1 MENKENFEN
10 RSTFEKVKGDFSKY
24 VSLWRSCPDLFIDF
38 ITPKDSKFKLFFYQR
53 VFLRNAMRNKYFYA
67 TFTRAFSKSFLSI
80 LILHI
85 KLVLY
90 PGISLFICSG
100 GKGQAANIAKEKI
113 EEIWE
118 KFPMLK
124 REIKDYT
131 FAKDYVK
138 IVTHSNSKLDIVAV
152 RESTRGGRRHA
163 GLVEEMILVDGK
175 LLSEVIIPLMNVN
188 RRAKNNE
195 VDPNEP
201 HKQQIYVTTA
211 GYKNTFA
218 YEKLK
223 QILVWSAIKD
233 DAFVMGGSWRIPV
246 MHNLLDPNFVDDLKE
261 DGTFNPL
268 SFDREYESKWT
279 GSGENSFFSEDLI
292 SRNRTI
298 KKAEDRPNLDKK
310 EDGFSTRYYISV
322 DVARSDGNQN
332 ANSVAMV
339 GKVKQNSKS
348 GMCVSN
354 IVNMKVFHGE
364 HFEEQAIKIKKMI
377 FRYNAELC
385 CIDAN
390 GLGSGLM
397 DYLVKENI
405 DEQGDIFPPLSV
417 VNDNTYDKYSTSTSL
432 PLLYSMKSQGIAGA
446 IHVNCLSQI
455 SSGKVKFL
463 VDEMEAKNNLLRSK
477 EGKSMSGSEMADY
490 LAPYLNTTILKDE
503 MLNLRSKQAGK
514 DLSLERINNGIQKDR
529 FSALEYLLWCVK
541 ELEDKSRT
549 KKESS
554 NIMDYCFFV

>member
-1 MENKENFEN
+1 
-10 RSTFEKVKGDFSKY
+10 
-24 VSLWRSCPDLFIDF
+24 
-38 ITPKDSKFKLFFYQR
+38 
-53 VFLRNAMRNKYFYA
+53 
-67 TFTRAFSKSFLSI
+67 
-80 LILHI
+80 
-85 KLVLY
+85 
-90 PGISLFICSG
+90 
-100 GKGQAANIAKEKI
+100 
-113 EEIWE
+113 
-118 KFPMLK
+118 MLK

-223 QILVWSAIKD
+223 QILVWSALKD

-298 KKAEDRPNLDKK
+298 KKAENKPSLDKK
-310 EDGFSTRYYISV
+310 EDGFSVRYYISV

-339 GKVKQNSKS
+339 GKIKQNVKS

-377 FRYNAELC
+377 FKYDAELC

-405 DEQGDIFPPLSV
+405 DEQGEIFPPLSV
-417 VNDNTYDKYSTSTSL
+417 VNDDTYDKYKTSTSL

-463 VDEMEAKNNLLRSK
+463 IDEMEAKNSLLRSK
-477 EGKSMSGSEMADY
+477 EGKNMSGSEMADY

-549 KKESS
+549 KKNTKS
-554 NIMDYCFFV
+554 MLDYCVF

>member
-1 MENKENFEN
+1 
-10 RSTFEKVKGDFSKY
+10 
-24 VSLWRSCPDLFIDF
+24 
-38 ITPKDSKFKLFFYQR
+38 
-53 VFLRNAMRNKYFYA
+53 
-67 TFTRAFSKSFLSI
+67 
-80 LILHI
+80 
-85 KLVLY
+85 
-90 PGISLFICSG
+90 
-100 GKGQAANIAKEKI
+100 
-113 EEIWE
+113 
-118 KFPMLK
+118 
-124 REIKDYT
+124 
-131 FAKDYVK
+131 
-138 IVTHSNSKLDIVAV
+138 
-152 RESTRGGRRHA
+152 
-163 GLVEEMILVDGK
+163 
-175 LLSEVIIPLMNVN
+175 
-188 RRAKNNE
+188 
-195 VDPNEP
+195 
-201 HKQQIYVTTA
+201 
-211 GYKNTFA
+211 
-218 YEKLK
+218 
-223 QILVWSAIKD
+223 
-233 DAFVMGGSWRIPV
+233 MGGSWKIPV

-292 SRNRTI
+292 SRNRIIKLAESKPSTEKNDDSTI
-298 KKAEDRPNLDKK
+298 
-310 EDGFSTRYYISV
+310 RYYISV

-339 GKVKQNSKS
+339 GKIKQNNKS

-377 FRYNAELC
+377 FKYSAELC

-405 DEQGDIFPPLSV
+405 DEQGEIFPPLSV
-417 VNDNTYDKYSTSTSL
+417 INDNAYEKYETESSL

-446 IHVNCLSQI
+446 IHVNCLSHI

-463 VDEMEAKNNLLRSK
+463 VDEMEAKASLLK
-477 EGKSMSGSEMADY
+477 TKQGKNMSGSEMADY

-529 FSALEYLLWCVK
+529 FSSLEYLLWCVK

-549 KKESS
+549 KKESD
-554 NIMDYCFFV
+554 NIMDYCFFI